1 MFNLFIYYPLWQG
14 ISSILI
20 ALCGR
25 TTILPLAYWCNFVVS
40 WKITLMMM
48 QLACSDINATR
59 CNCGSAPFSEAY
71 RRMCSWSG
79 FVYSYFAFPHFSH
92 YYLHFQG
99 YFFFFNC
106 LISPLWNTISP
117 TKFSSRTYFVFCNG
131 ACFCFNTLVISRL
144 WIIFFQYSINL
155 LCFMSAKL
163 WFCWYY
169 SLDHFFVFCF
179 FPPLHTVDLTPR
191 DIFLRNLL

>member
-1 MFNLFIYYPLWQG
+1 MPPGVIVDPPHSLKPTEECALDQVLCIATLHFP
-14 ISSILI
+14 ILV
-20 ALCGR
+20 
-25 TTILPLAYWCNFVVS
+25 TTICIFR
-40 WKITLMMM
+40 
-48 QLACSDINATR
+48 AT
-59 CNCGSAPFSEAY
+59 
-71 RRMCSWSG
+71 
-79 FVYSYFAFPHFSH
+79 
-92 YYLHFQG
+92 
-99 YFFFFNC
+99 FFFFNC

-131 ACFCFNTLVISRL
+131 TCFCFNTLVISRL

-179 FPPLHTVDLTPR
+179 FPPSYCWSYS
-191 DIFLRNLL
+191 